1 MDSESFNP
9 YVTMSITS
17 FGPPTLPDQKKP
29 AIHCTTRNINSVAG
43 KINHSIIIKLLLPF
57 NININIKT

>member
-43 KINHSIIIKLLLPF
+43 KLIIVLLFIILLYYHL
-57 NININIKT
+57 ILI

>member
-43 KINHSIIIKLLLPF
+43 KLIIVLLF
-57 NININIKT
+57 IITI